1 MHQET
6 RSPRLRAIE
15 ADWRRAADRVDA
27 LDRAAY
33 AAVTTTQSP
42 RLDRQIARLSDWAD
56 YSGLWLVIATGL
68 VLLGGR
74 SGRRAAVR
82 GILSIGVTSTI
93 TNGMLKCIFRR
104 RRPQRRASS
113 KGRFVRM
120 PKSASF
126 PSGHTASAFAFASAA
141 VGYAPFFTYPIFA
154 LATAVGYSRVHT
166 GVHYPGDVLGGAV
179 LGTVT
184 GITVRAALV
193 KWQCH
198 ANGRPASR

>member
-1 MHQET
+1 MHHET
-6 RSPRLRAIE
+6 RSTRLRAIE
-15 ADWRRAADRVDA
+15 TDWRRVAGRVDV
-27 LDRAAY
+27 LDREAY
-33 AAVTTTQSP
+33 AAMTTTHSP
-42 RLDRQIARLSDWAD
+42 RLDRQMARLSDWAD

-68 VLLGGR
+68 ALLGGR
-74 SGRRAAVR
+74 SGRTAAVR
-82 GILSIGVTSTI
+82 GLLSIGVTSTI

-126 PSGHTASAFAFASAA
+126 PSGHTASAFAFASAVA
-141 VGYAPFFTYPIFA
+141 GYAPFFTYPIFA

-184 GITVRAALV
+184 GITVRALV

>member
-15 ADWRRAADRVDA
+15 ADWRRVAGTVDA

-82 GILSIGVTSTI
+82 GLLSIGVTSTI
-93 TNGMLKCIFRR
+93 TNGMLKFIFRR

-126 PSGHTASAFAFASAA
+126 PSGHTASAFAFASAVA
-141 VGYAPFFTYPIFA
+141 GYAPFFTYPIFA

-166 GVHYPGDVLGGAV
+166 GVHYPGDVLGGAL

-193 KWQCH
+193 KWQCQP
-198 ANGRPASR
+198 NGRPASR